1 MHKIKVCCAVI
12 TNEKGHVLLVQ
23 RPSHKS
29 NANQWEF
36 PGGKVESNESLVE
49 CIHREIT
56 EELSIEIQLT
66 KKLRT
71 VHHQSQNS
79 HIELHPFICTSC
91 EIESI
96 QLNEHQQMM
105 WVSSIPPAHLHISS
119 ADLTILQQ
127 LFEKNI
133 LK

>member
-1 MHKIKVCCAVI
+1 MI

-36 PGGKVESNESLVE
+36 PGGKVESNESLVD
-49 CIHREIT
+49 CIHREIA

-66 KKLRT
+66 QKLSA
-71 VHHQSQNS
+71 VHHQSLDS
-79 HIELHPFICTSC
+79 HIELHPFICTSRD
-91 EIESI
+91 IESI

-105 WVSSIPPAHLHISS
+105 WLSSIPPAHLHISS

-127 LFEKNI
+127 LIEKNI
-133 LK
+133 VK